1 MTSPGKDGPK
11 VVKNK
16 NIFLLLGDPILRDG
30 ALRQIIGSDKPGQ
43 EAEALFRYYADDLIL
58 DDLLQQAR
66 TYPFLSEKQ
75 YLVISRVHAFAKAD
89 AERFS
94 SFLAE
99 CPEFTVMIG
108 EGDSMDKRSSVY
120 HAFQKHGA
128 VKEFVLDQIQE
139 IERLIMKFLD
149 ERQKKITREALVEL
163 VERLGGS
170 LTLIYQ
176 ALEQIVLFTGARK
189 EILPEDIVTFVK
201 KEAPYGPFELGD
213 ALSARDTEK
222 ALKICRYLFEYVGRD
237 IPELI
242 GIIHWQM
249 RRLWEVKQFLAKGGN
264 ERSLPAVLGLPPFV
278 AGKLAASAKRFTVKE
293 LRDAC
298 EELFRLDW
306 KSKTGRVNAFSGL
319 EEFLLRRTN
328 VQFPKVSVHA

>member
-1 MTSPGKDGPK
+1 VGKG
-11 VVKNK
+11 KNT
-16 NIFLLLGDPILRDG
+16 FLLLGDQTLREE
-30 ALRQIIGSDKPGQ
+30 ALRQIVGSDKGQ
-43 EAEALFRYYADDLIL
+43 ENEALFRYYADDLIL
-58 DDLLQQAR
+58 DDLFQQAR

-75 YLVISRVHAFAKAD
+75 YLVVSRIHAFPKAV

-94 SFLAE
+94 LFLAE
-99 CPEFTVMIG
+99 CPDFTIIIG
-108 EGDSMDKRSSVY
+108 EGDGIDKRSSVY
-120 HAFQKHGA
+120 HAFQKHGV
-128 VKEFVLDQIQE
+128 VKEFVLDQVQE
-139 IERLIMKFLD
+139 IERLITKFLGAR
-149 ERQKKITREALVEL
+149 EKKITREALIEL

-176 ALEQIVLFTGARK
+176 TLEQIVLFTGTRK
-189 EILPEDIVTFVK
+189 EIVPEDIVTFVK
-201 KEAPYGPFELGD
+201 REAPYGPFELGD

-249 RRLWEVKQFLAKGGN
+249 RRIWEVKQYLTKGGN
-264 ERSLPAVLGLPPFV
+264 ERNLTAVLGLPPFV
-278 AGKLAASAKRFTVKE
+278 AGKFSASAKRFTMKE

-328 VQFPKVSVHA
+328 VQLVKVNAHA